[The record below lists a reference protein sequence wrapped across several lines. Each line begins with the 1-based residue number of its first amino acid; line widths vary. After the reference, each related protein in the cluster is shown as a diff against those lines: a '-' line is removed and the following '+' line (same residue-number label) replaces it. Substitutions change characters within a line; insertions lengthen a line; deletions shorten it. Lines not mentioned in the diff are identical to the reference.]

1 MQSIDHTLITQ
12 VGAPIERVFAVL
24 TDPARMPEWLPM
36 CESVEAHGPVRRGAR
51 WRVHFA
57 DRRVTEFEIVDY
69 NAPTTFGWVEH
80 GGREGAKTFFRLDFN
95 GGVTAITI
103 KDVWQP
109 KSILAWFKAR
119 LFPKRN
125 TARQL
130 DRAVQSLRLAV
141 TK

>member
-1 MQSIDHTLITQ
+1 
-12 VGAPIERVFAVL
+12 
-24 TDPARMPEWLPM
+24 
-36 CESVEAHGPVRRGAR
+36 
-51 WRVHFA
+51 
-57 DRRVTEFEIVDY
+57 
-69 NAPTTFGWVEH
+69 
-80 GGREGAKTFFRLDFN
+80 
-95 GGVTAITI
+95 
-103 KDVWQP
+103 VWQP